1 MKLILDSPEFWSSK
15 GAKVKSPF
23 EYAISAVRA
32 AGATIEDPV
41 PLAREL
47 HKMGEGL
54 YLAQP
59 PTGYAD
65 DAETWTSSGATLARL
80 DFAPALANDKMPGVR
95 VRAGDAEAL
104 TRTLGGKEF
113 MRQ

>member
-1 MKLILDSPEFWSSK
+1 MNASCDM
-15 GAKVKSPF
+15 GAV
-23 EYAISAVRA
+23 AIASTRVSAATGVSA
-32 AGATIEDPV
+32 TGATIEDPL

-59 PTGYAD
+59 PTGYPD
-65 DAETWTSSGATLARL
+65 DAETWSSDGVTLARL
-80 DFAPALANDKMPGVR
+80 DFALALANGKMPGLR
-95 VRAGDAEAL
+95 VRAGDADAL
-104 TRTLGGKEF
+104 ARTLGGKEF